1 MEPPSLT
8 VGKLLTQDKKY
19 PEANPC
25 SKTLETATN
34 NSGPYMH
41 HHSLD
46 LRQFPPNVKERLTK
60 LHNALK
66 KQKR

>member
-1 MEPPSLT
+1 M
-8 VGKLLTQDKKY
+8 
-19 PEANPC
+19 
-25 SKTLETATN
+25 LETATN
-34 NSGPYMH
+34 NSVPYMH

-66 KQKR
+66 KIKAVREEMQWVLSADKWIRETEGLVQMP